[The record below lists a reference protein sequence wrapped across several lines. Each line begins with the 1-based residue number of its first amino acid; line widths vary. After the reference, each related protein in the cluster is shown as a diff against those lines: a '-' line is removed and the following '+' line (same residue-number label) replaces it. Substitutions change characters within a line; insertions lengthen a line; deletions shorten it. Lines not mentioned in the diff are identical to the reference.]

1 MRDARSF
8 QNIYLHKQFVDMR
21 KNINGLSQIIV
32 DELRHNPCDGGLFVF
47 INRSKCLMKA
57 VYWDR
62 TGFALWQ
69 KRLEKDRF
77 RWPIKL
83 QDDVIRVSP
92 EQLEWLL
99 AGLDIVKAKPHE
111 SLRFEAFS

>member
-8 QNIYLHKQFVDMR
+8 QNIFLHKKFVDLR
-21 KNINGLSQIIV
+21 KNIGGLSRIIV
-32 DELRHNPCDGGLFVF
+32 EEMNHNPCDGGLFIF
-47 INRSKCLMKA
+47 LNRSKCLMKA

-69 KRLEKDRF
+69 KRLEEEKF
-77 RWPIKL
+77 RWPTKL
-83 QDDVIRVSP
+83 QGDVIQVTS

-111 SLRFEAFS
+111 TLHFNDFA

>member
-32 DELRHNPCDGGLFVF
+32 DELKHNPCDGGLFVF

-83 QDDVIRVSP
+83 QDDVIQVSP
-92 EQLEWLL
+92 EQMEWLL